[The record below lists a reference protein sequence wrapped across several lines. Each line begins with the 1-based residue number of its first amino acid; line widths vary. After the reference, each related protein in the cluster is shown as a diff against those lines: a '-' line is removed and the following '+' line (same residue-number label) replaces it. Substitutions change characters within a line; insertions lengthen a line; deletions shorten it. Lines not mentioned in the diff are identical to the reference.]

1 MTKALSQAKT
11 CAKAF
16 VRLKEKIKQNLKESP
31 KIKDSWEIRKGSF
44 KEKSKKNFILA
55 GEVYCRNWI
64 WERRKNKK
72 KKNWEDPSE
81 GRWRRKWRG
90 ENEKWNYEKSA
101 KRWCEGTKVN
111 PYKACIYRLCRDF
124 LDADGY
130 DLGTN
135 CSYSFFIDS
144 FAIVLLGAIPVYSP
158 ISSTVG
164 CITIPFSSNFF
175 TDNPIN
181 KFWFLYDNKIS

>member
-1 MTKALSQAKT
+1 M
-11 CAKAF
+11 
-16 VRLKEKIKQNLKESP
+16 
-31 KIKDSWEIRKGSF
+31 
-44 KEKSKKNFILA
+44 ILFA
-55 GEVYCRNWI
+55 SL
-64 WERRKNKK
+64 NK
-72 KKNWEDPSE
+72 
-81 GRWRRKWRG
+81 
-90 ENEKWNYEKSA
+90 
-101 KRWCEGTKVN
+101 KVN